1 MKIKNGR
8 EGKEEDT
15 KEEVAWEVDIGEP
28 MTATLVPDE
37 EEEEA
42 KEDLTDEPSK
52 KNKTEQRG
60 KRKEVDHSEKSWLCV
75 TLQSPCLPL
84 VPS

>member
-52 KNKTEQRG
+52 KKIKRNNEAKEKRLTIQKNRG
-60 KRKEVDHSEKSWLCV
+60 CV
-75 TLQSPCLPL
+75 
-84 VPS
+84 